1 MDAPIQPVISNNV
14 RSNNNNN
21 NGGTVF
27 SSILSLSNTIIG
39 TGILSLPYTMANT
52 GVFGGILLFVATAY
66 ISKSSLCLFIDIANI
81 IAPNRNDIKISQLSE
96 MINMPKL
103 GIFINSVIALNGFG
117 MATSLLI
124 ASSDFVLSLFKNFL
138 SVDYTGILIDKR
150 FWITMEF
157 LVIIPLV
164 FKKTLASLK
173 MFSLFSLFSI
183 TYLTSSII
191 LKYFTSG
198 SSDKPSKGLQ
208 NTEPEPFGSEPTT
221 NLKTEILK
229 KFMGVT
235 IIIFAYGC
243 QQNIFP
249 VYSELKPSLKMF
261 MPKVIIYAIGFC
273 TLIYLL
279 VGYCGYATFG
289 KDVESNILNNYDDA
303 DLFIVVAR
311 LAMAIYCTLTYAV
324 QMHPCRESIKKEYI
338 NYKIRH
344 QKDFG
349 DINENDP
356 EEKTKLLADA
366 EQNGN
371 YGSTSGEDLPSP
383 SKSKSNASS
392 NNSSRRLSY
401 DDVEDEED
409 EFESQIDANDADD
422 ERSSDSHH
430 VKHVNIN
437 IDILD
442 NMANPVNTNNL
453 STIKNYDTEDLFYW
467 LTVILL
473 VTSYILAMLV
483 NDFGKLLSL
492 LGATSC
498 TTLTF
503 ILPGYLYVKITRG
516 VNIRRIQCYI
526 LIILG
531 VIIGIIGTIAAL
543 YI

>member
-1 MDAPIQPVISNNV
+1 MDAPIEPTISNNV

-21 NGGTVF
+21 NSNGGTVF

-52 GVFGGILLFVATAY
+52 GVFGGILLFIITAY

-81 IAPNRNDIKISQLSE
+81 IAPNRNDLKISQLSE

-138 SVDYTGILIDKR
+138 SVDYTGFLVDKR

-191 LKYFTSG
+191 LKYFTLG
-198 SSDKPSKGLQ
+198 GNNKPPKGLQ
-208 NTEPEPFGSEPTT
+208 NTESGEPTI

-229 KFMGVT
+229 KFMGVS

-249 VYSELKPSLKMF
+249 IYSELRPSLKIY
-261 MPKVIIYAIGFC
+261 MPKVIINAIAFC
-273 TLIYLL
+273 TVIYVL

-289 KDVESNILNNYDDA
+289 KDVESNILNNYDDS

-311 LAMAIYCTLTYAV
+311 SAMAIYCTLTYAV

-344 QKDFG
+344 QKDYG
-349 DINENDP
+349 DINENEP
-356 EEKTKLLADA
+356 EEKSKLLADA
-366 EQNGN
+366 EQNEN
-371 YGSTSGEDLPSP
+371 YGSTSGVDLPSP
-383 SKSKSNASS
+383 SKSKSNSSS
-392 NNSSRRLSY
+392 NNSSRQLSY

-442 NMANPVNTNNL
+442 SMPSPVNSNL

-473 VTSYILAMLV
+473 CTSYILAMLV

-516 VNIRRIQCYI
+516 VNIRRIQSYI